1 MHLDLPLQVGPQA
14 RVVVA
19 LSCLERSTSGSGD
32 DRSTSEHLQWEDEG
46 VARLVPTAAG
56 TRVQWQTALPGHLP
70 PSSPPGEDGTV
81 WRVSVDGQGL
91 DHGFKATYDI
101 PVFATGASDNF
112 GAPDVMFGTA
122 LAHQAG
128 DEALLRERIDAV
140 CRVEMDMQG
149 RLVLDQPYARM
160 RRAQLPW
167 LFMGVVFVISGGFLW
182 HVRALGGF
190 MGILFGGLGL
200 LALVLSLWL
209 LLNRRTTTLDRSQGI
224 TTVRRWLGL
233 PVSTRQWDAQAIEG
247 LSVHRSYRMQVSGQR
262 PESIWQVRAHPGGEK
277 AIVLADSISGE
288 AAARLLM
295 AEMARHTGWTE
306 RS

>member
-1 MHLDLPLQVGPQA
+1 
-14 RVVVA
+14 
-19 LSCLERSTSGSGD
+19 
-32 DRSTSEHLQWEDEG
+32 
-46 VARLVPTAAG
+46 
-56 TRVQWQTALPGHLP
+56 
-70 PSSPPGEDGTV
+70 GTV

-91 DHGFKATYDI
+91 EDGFNATYDI
-101 PVFATGASDNF
+101 PVFATGASASF
-112 GAPDVMFGTA
+112 GAPDAMFGTA
-122 LAHQAG
+122 SAHRAE

-140 CRVEMDMQG
+140 CRVEMDLQG
-149 RLVLDQPYARM
+149 LLVLDQPYARM

-167 LFMGVVFVISGGFLW
+167 LFMGVVFVISGGYLW

-224 TTVRRWLGL
+224 TIVRRLLGL
-233 PVSTRQWDAQAIEG
+233 PVSTRHWDTQAVSG
-247 LSVHRSYRMQVSGQR
+247 LSVHSSYRMQVSGQR
-262 PESIWQVRAHPGGEK
+262 PESIWQVRAHPGGDK

-295 AEMARHTGWTE
+295 ADVARYTGPFAQPGRRRQDRIFRKAGWAAFNALCSAC
-306 RS
+306 R